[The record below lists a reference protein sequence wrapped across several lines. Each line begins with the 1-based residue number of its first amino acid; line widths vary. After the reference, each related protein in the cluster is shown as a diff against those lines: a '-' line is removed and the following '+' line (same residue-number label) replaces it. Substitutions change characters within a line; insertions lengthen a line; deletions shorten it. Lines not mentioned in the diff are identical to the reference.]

1 MSAKRG
7 ELKSPRTHSR
17 LQLAERAAV
26 GIARTIM
33 TTITC
38 VAVWLLLPLIVLLGV
53 ALWLSESRQQRIK
66 RLYCTGYSQARIA
79 QHLNISRY
87 AVRKALAT

>member
-1 MSAKRG
+1 LAQHPIYACGWPSEPLQA
-7 ELKSPRTHSR
+7 SPET
-17 LQLAERAAV
+17 
-26 GIARTIM
+26 TM

-38 VAVWLLLPLIVLLGV
+38 AAVWLLLPLIVLIGV
-53 ALWLSESRQQRIK
+53 ALWLSESRQQRIQ
-66 RLYCTGYSQARIA
+66 RLHRTGYSQARIA